1 MEQANEQGQRG
12 NEAAQRAGLA
22 TTAVTTY
29 KGNSFR
35 TGQYADETILTTSNV
50 TVAQFGKR
58 VSYPVDGYVYAQPL
72 FMPDVTIA
80 GKTHNVVFVAT
91 QHDSV
96 YAFDADQLSTSPALW
111 HTSFIDPA
119 HGITTVSSADVSCN
133 DIVPEIG
140 VTGTP
145 VIDDIAGTLYV
156 VAKTKDNGQV
166 VQRLHALD
174 ITTGKDRPGSPVL
187 IQASVPGTGAGSSN
201 GVVKFNP
208 LRENQ
213 RSALLL
219 LNGVVYI
226 SWASHCDNDP
236 YHGWVIGYNA
246 TTLQQVPGAIYN
258 TSPNG
263 TRAAIWQS
271 GGGPAAES
279 AGYIYFAT
287 GNGTFD
293 VDSGG
298 PDVGDSIVK
307 LTTQN
312 GLHRVDYFTPFNQAC
327 LEAADAD
334 LGSGGVLLLPTSNE
348 LICVGKEGRVYVV
361 NRDNM
366 GKYTPIAN
374 PCNNQNLTHVDKV
387 LQELPPGTIVG
398 GVWGTPAYWSA
409 TTGEFMYT
417 IGVKDHVKAF
427 KLTNG
432 LISTPALSQ
441 SPESFTYP
449 GGNPVV
455 SSNGSVANTGILWT
469 IDPKAILRAYNATDL
484 SKELYNS
491 GQNASRDG
499 LGSYV
504 KFSVPT
510 VAIGHVFVGTQNSLV
525 VFGLLEAVYN
535 NVGTSDD
542 SNPTAANYDG
552 RGFSYSA
559 QALQAAGI
567 APGNPVVYNNVTFTW
582 PNRAAGLANNYQAQ
596 GQSIPIAPVSSAT
609 TLAFLGSAT
618 NGPSIGTA
626 TITYTDG
633 TTQTF
638 SLGLSDWTLNAG
650 NSTPSYGNGTVVT
663 MPYRNGQAGKQSDQP
678 HIFYAEVVLQPGK
691 TPRSVTLP
699 SSLNQGHLH
708 VFATGTR

>member
-1 MEQANEQGQRG
+1 MEQTRQQGQRENG
-12 NEAAQRAGLA
+12 VAQSAGLA
-22 TTAVTTY
+22 ATAVTTY
-29 KGNSFR
+29 KGNSLR
-35 TGQYADETILTTSNV
+35 TGQYPNETILTTSNV
-50 TVAQFGKR
+50 NVAQFGKH
-58 VSYPVDGYVYAQPL
+58 VLYPVDGYVYAQPL
-72 FMPDVTIA
+72 FMPNVTIA

-96 YAFDADQLSTSPALW
+96 YAFDADQLSTSPPLW

-119 HGITTVSSADVSCN
+119 HGITTVSPSDILCN
-133 DIVPEIG
+133 DIIPEVGI
-140 VTGTP
+140 TGTP
-145 VIDDIAGTLYV
+145 VIDGSTSTLYL
-156 VAKTKDNGQV
+156 VAKTKDHGQV

-174 ITTGKDRPGSPVL
+174 ITTGKDRSGSPVL

-201 GVVKFNP
+201 GVVKFDP

-226 SWASHCDNDP
+226 AWASHCDNDP

-263 TRAAIWQS
+263 TRAGIWQS
-271 GGGPAAES
+271 GGGLAAES
-279 AGYIYFAT
+279 TGYIYFAT

-327 LEAADAD
+327 LEAEDAD
-334 LGSGGVLLLPTSNE
+334 LGSGGVLLLPTSSE

-361 NRDNM
+361 NRNKM
-366 GKYTPIAN
+366 GQYTPIAN
-374 PCNNQNLTHVDKV
+374 PCNNQNLTNVDKV

-398 GVWGTPAYWSA
+398 GVWGTPAYWST
-409 TTGEFMYT
+409 TTGEFIYT

-427 KLTNG
+427 KLTNR

-510 VAIGHVFVGTQNSLV
+510 VANGYVFVGTQNSLV
-525 VFGLLEAVYN
+525 VYGVLAAVYN
-535 NVGTSDD
+535 NIGTSDD
-542 SNPTAANYDG
+542 SNPKAANYDG
-552 RGFSYSA
+552 GGFSYSA
-559 QALQAAGI
+559 QALQAVGI
-567 APGNPVVYNNVTFTW
+567 APGKPVVYNNVTFTW
-582 PNRAAGLANNYQAQ
+582 PNSAAGLANNYQAQ
-596 GQSIPIAPVSSAT
+596 GQTIPIAPVSSAT

-633 TTQTF
+633 TIQTF

-650 NSTPSYGNGTVVT
+650 KSTPSYGNATVAT
-663 MPYRNGQAGKQSDQP
+663 MPYRNGPAGKQSDQP
-678 HIFYAEVVLQPGK
+678 HVFYAEVALQPGK

-708 VFATGTR
+708 VFAIGTK

>member
-1 MEQANEQGQRG
+1 MEKATEQGQPL
-12 NEAAQRAGLA
+12 NEAAQRAALT
-22 TTAVTTY
+22 TTAITTY
-29 KGNSFR
+29 KGNSLR
-35 TGQYADETILTTSNV
+35 TGQYPNETILTTSNV
-50 TVAQFGKR
+50 NTAQFGKH

-72 FMPDVTIA
+72 FMPNVTIA
-80 GKTHNVVFVAT
+80 GSIHNVVFVAT
-91 QHDSV
+91 QHNSV
-96 YAFDADQLSTSPALW
+96 YAFDADQISTIAPLW

-119 HGITTVSSADVSCN
+119 HGITTVSPSDIMCN
-133 DIVPEIG
+133 DIIPEVGI
-140 VTGTP
+140 TGTP
-145 VIDDIAGTLYV
+145 VIDGSTGTLYV
-156 VAKTKDNGQV
+156 VAKTKDHGQV

-174 ITTGKDRPGSPVL
+174 ITTGKERPGSPVL

-201 GVVKFNP
+201 GVVTFNP
-208 LRENQ
+208 LRHLQ

-226 SWASHCDNDP
+226 AWASHCDNDP

-246 TTLQQVPGAIYN
+246 TTLQQVPGAVYN

-263 TRAAIWQS
+263 TRAGIWQS
-271 GGGPAAES
+271 GGGLAGES

-293 VDSGG
+293 VNTGG
-298 PDVGDSIVK
+298 QDVGDSIVK

-334 LGSGGVLLLPTSNE
+334 LGSGGVLLLPTSTG
-348 LICVGKEGRVYVV
+348 LICVGKEGRVYVI
-361 NRDNM
+361 NRNNM

-374 PCNNQNLTHVDKV
+374 PCNNQNLTNVDKV

-409 TTGEFMYT
+409 PTGEFIYT
-417 IGVKDHVKAF
+417 IGVTDHVKAF

-432 LISTPALSQ
+432 RLSTPALSQ

-449 GGNPVV
+449 GGNPVI

-469 IDPKAILRAYNATDL
+469 IDPKGILRAYDATNL

-504 KFSVPT
+504 KFSAPT
-510 VAIGHVFVGTQNSLV
+510 VANGYVFVGTQNSLV
-525 VFGLLEAVYN
+525 VYGLLAALYN

-542 SNPTAANYDG
+542 SNTKAANYDG
-552 RGFSYSA
+552 GGFSYSA
-559 QALQAAGI
+559 QALQAVGI
-567 APGNPVVYNNVTFTW
+567 APGKPVVYNNVTFTW
-582 PNRAAGLANNYQAQ
+582 PNRASGVANNYQAQ
-596 GQSIPIAPVSSAT
+596 GQTIPITPVSSAT
-609 TLAFLGSAT
+609 TLSFLGSAT

-633 TTQTF
+633 TIQTF
-638 SLGLSDWTLNAG
+638 SLGLSDWALNAG
-650 NSTPSYGNGTVVT
+650 QSTPSYGNGTVVS
-663 MPYRNGQAGKQSDQP
+663 MPYRNGPAGKQS
-678 HIFYAEVVLQPGK
+678 INMYVFYAEVALQPGK

-708 VFATGTR
+708 VFAIGTK

>member
-1 MEQANEQGQRG
+1 MEKAREQGQPG
-12 NEAAQRAGLA
+12 NEAAQGAALT
-22 TTAVTTY
+22 TTAITTY
-29 KGNSFR
+29 KGNSLR
-35 TGQYADETILTTSNV
+35 TGQYPNETTLTTSNV
-50 TVAQFGKR
+50 NVAQFGKH

-80 GKTHNVVFVAT
+80 GRIHNVVFVAT

-96 YAFDADQLSTSPALW
+96 YAFDADQMSTIPPLW

-119 HGITTVSSADVSCN
+119 HGITTVSPNDILCN
-133 DIVPEIG
+133 DIIPEVGI
-140 VTGTP
+140 TGTP
-145 VIDDIAGTLYV
+145 VIDGSTNTLYV
-156 VAKTKDNGQV
+156 VAKTKEQGQV

-174 ITTGKDRPGSPVL
+174 ITTGKDRAGSPVL
-187 IQASVPGTGAGSSN
+187 IQTSVPGSGAGSSN
-201 GVVKFNP
+201 GVVSFNP
-208 LRENQ
+208 LSQNQ
-213 RSALLL
+213 RTALLL

-226 SWASHCDNDP
+226 AWASHCDNDP

-246 TTLQQVPGAIYN
+246 TTLKQVPGAVYN

-263 TRAAIWQS
+263 TRAGIWHS
-271 GGGPAAES
+271 GGGLAGES

-293 VDSGG
+293 VNTGG
-298 PDVGDSIVK
+298 LDVGDSIVK

-327 LEAADAD
+327 LEAADTD
-334 LGSGGVLLLPTSNE
+334 LGSGGVLLLPTSTE
-348 LICVGKEGRVYVV
+348 LICAGKEGRVYVL
-361 NRDNM
+361 NRNKM
-366 GKYTPIAN
+366 GQYTPIAN
-374 PCNNQNLTHVDKV
+374 PCNNQNLTNVDKV

-398 GVWGTPAYWSA
+398 GVFHTPAYWSSS
-409 TTGEFMYT
+409 TGEFIYT
-417 IGVKDHVKAF
+417 IGTTDQVKAF

-432 LISTPALSQ
+432 RLSTPALSH

-469 IDPKAILRAYNATDL
+469 IDPKATLRAYDATNL
-484 SKELYNS
+484 SRELYNS
-491 GQNASRDG
+491 GQNANRDG

-510 VAIGHVFVGTQNSLV
+510 VANGKVFVGTQNSLV
-525 VFGLLEAVYN
+525 VYGVLAAVYN

-542 SNPTAANYDG
+542 SNTKAANYDG
-552 RGFSYSA
+552 GGFSYSA
-559 QALQAAGI
+559 QALQAVGI
-567 APGNPVVYNNVTFTW
+567 APGKPVVYNNVTFTW
-582 PNRAAGLANNYQAQ
+582 PNRASGVANNYQAQ
-596 GQSIPIAPVSSAT
+596 GQTIPITPVSNAT

-633 TTQTF
+633 TLQTF
-638 SLGLSDWTLNAG
+638 SLGLSDWALNAG
-650 NSTPSYGNGTVVT
+650 KSTPSYGNGTVVS
-663 MPYRNGQAGKQSDQP
+663 MPYRNGPAGKQS
-678 HIFYAEVVLQPGK
+678 INMYVFYADVTLQPGK
-691 TPRSVTLP
+691 TLQNVALP

-708 VFATGTR
+708 VFAIGTK